1 VSVEEAE
8 MREDGSLER
17 LVEEVRQGWIP
28 AAIYSDPEVF
38 AAEVERVFGRAWVF
52 LAHESEVPEP
62 GDYVVRRVVHDSFIV
77 VRDEHGTVR
86 VLANVC
92 RHRGMQVCRAERGNA
107 SHFRCTYHGWTYR
120 NTGDLVGVPFHE
132 EAYGGDRHFPKS
144 AYGLLSAPRV
154 ASYNGLVFA
163 SLDPLAPDLEDYLGG
178 FRYYLDLYTR
188 QSPAGLE
195 VRGPQRW
202 RVRANWKIGAENF
215 CGDTYHTPY
224 THQSIAE
231 IGLFGEH
238 KPSKRKEGALYFA
251 DRGGGTT
258 YKLPPGSFAERLR
271 YVGYPEE
278 MIERMERTWSAEQR
292 ALIGEAGFMVSA
304 ATLFP
309 NLSFVHNWPRVREGG
324 PPVPFLSIRLWQP
337 VGPDETEVYSW
348 FAVDRLAPEE
358 FKRDSYRSYLLSFGT
373 SGMFEQDD
381 VENWTSITAVA
392 AGRWSGRIRLH
403 SRMGLAADG
412 TVLRRPLEGWPG
424 PGQAFQGFGEYNQR
438 ALLGLWCQYLEAR
451 EAVRR

>member
-1 VSVEEAE
+1 MLA
-8 MREDGSLER
+8 R
-17 LVEEVRQGWIP
+17 LLEEVRQGWIP
-28 AAIYSDPEVF
+28 ASVYSDPEVF
-38 AAEVERVFGRAWVF
+38 AAEVDRVFGRAWVF

-77 VRDEHGTVR
+77 VRDEHGVVR

-92 RHRGMQVCRAERGNA
+92 RHRGMQVCRAERGNS
-107 SHFRCTYHGWTYR
+107 SHFRCPYHGWTYL
-120 NTGDLVGVPFHE
+120 NTGELVGVPFHE
-132 EAYGGDRHFPKS
+132 DAYGGDRHFPKAS
-144 AYGLLSAPRV
+144 YGLLSPPRV
-154 ASYNGLVFA
+154 ASYNGLVFV
-163 SLDPLAPDLEDYLGG
+163 SLNPEAPSLEEYLGG
-178 FRYYLDLYTR
+178 FRYYLDFYTR

-195 VRGPQRW
+195 VHGPQRW

-238 KPSKRKEGALYFA
+238 KPSRRKEGALYFA

-258 YKLPPGSFAERLR
+258 YKLPAGTFEERLR

-278 MIERMERTWSAEQR
+278 MIRRMAETWSAEQR
-292 ALIGEAGFMVSA
+292 ALVAEAGFMVSA

-324 PPVPFLSIRLWQP
+324 PPVPFISLRLWQP
-337 VGPDETEVYSW
+337 VAPGETEVYSW

-373 SGMFEQDD
+373 SGMFEQYD
-381 VENWTSITAVA
+381 VENWVSITSVA

-403 SRMGLAADG
+403 SRMGLSQDG
-412 TVLRRPLEGWPG
+412 QLLRSPLEGWPG
-424 PGQAFQGFGEYNQR
+424 PGRAFQGFGEYNQR
-438 ALLGLWCQYLEAR
+438 ALLELWCAYMEGAR
-451 EAVRR
+451 EAARV